1 MERQQGAYSQG
12 MTSSWFMRGM
22 SVPGGGGVV
31 MPNGLAGA
39 QGRDTFAWEGNK
51 DNRDDQLC
59 GSISFKLSDYS
70 TVFGE
75 GKGVSPKGFHGGYAA
90 RDTGR
95 LDSAWDIHAR
105 DVGIGQARGLGVQ
118 VGPSDTTADVAVRLN
133 GRQLLSRT

>member
-1 MERQQGAYSQG
+1 
-12 MTSSWFMRGM
+12 M
-22 SVPGGGGVV
+22 SRGGGGVV

-95 LDSAWDIHAR
+95 LGYTCTGCGDWP
-105 DVGIGQARGLGVQ
+105 G
-118 VGPSDTTADVAVRLN
+118 
-133 GRQLLSRT
+133 SRTWSSSWPK